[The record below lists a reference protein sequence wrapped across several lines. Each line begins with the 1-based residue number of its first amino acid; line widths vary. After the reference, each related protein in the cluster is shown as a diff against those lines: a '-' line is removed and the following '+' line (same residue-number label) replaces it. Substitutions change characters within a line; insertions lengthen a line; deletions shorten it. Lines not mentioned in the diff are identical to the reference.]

1 MATATCVDCD
11 WSDVESAAE
20 IMAGNH
26 RNFDSFAWQR
36 PDGDHD
42 FCIVYTSNRDS
53 GLLDQSNAAAIEAEL
68 QPYLNAIRPNIFKQS
83 HNHWAVGHVDGYAIR
98 VYRKGKVTAVF
109 RKWCEL
115 QARLADYPVLDEE
128 AYGTLEYEATL
139 ANIASE
145 GSRFVKTGA
154 PDDWASQVY
163 SFLSEAYPRDVENR
177 DDQGGSPEREH
188 VREALIDLD
197 LIDGEWT
204 VCIAG
209 GPFLITEDQG
219 KAWKEYGTLIYHASM
234 AIGPAAGQSVSLWL
248 DRDFSDEPIETT
260 SGGQDENQ
268 P

>member
-128 AYGTLEYEATL
+128 AYGTLGIRSHARQYR
-139 ANIASE
+139 IR
-145 GSRFVKTGA
+145 GVK
-154 PDDWASQVY
+154 V
-163 SFLSEAYPRDVENR
+163 RENR
-177 DDQGGSPEREH
+177 GQPMTGLLRSTRSSRRLTQGTSRTGMTKG
-188 VREALIDLD
+188 ALRK
-197 LIDGEWT
+197 GNM
-204 VCIAG
+204 
-209 GPFLITEDQG
+209 FG
-219 KAWKEYGTLIYHASM
+219 K
-234 AIGPAAGQSVSLWL
+234 P
-248 DRDFSDEPIETT
+248 
-260 SGGQDENQ
+260 
-268 P
+268 